1 MSQLFAG
8 LSLAVPP
15 LLISTLAKHFLAR
28 KKITADNKARD
39 EFLYDEV
46 SEHELIVSRDAD
58 SSSVG
63 IRDRQ
68 GGQTS
73 SSSQAVNLSHMF
85 LRPSWRQPLGSSDSF
100 LELMCR
106 PVDPCPLA

>member
-1 MSQLFAG
+1 MTLTLAFLTMSQLFAG

-46 SEHELIVSRDAD
+46 SELDY
-58 SSSVG
+58 
-63 IRDRQ
+63 DRES
-68 GGQTS
+68 G
-73 SSSQAVNLSHMF
+73 
-85 LRPSWRQPLGSSDSF
+85 R
-100 LELMCR
+100 
-106 PVDPCPLA
+106 